1 MKHLTSNKAMKLTLY
16 ERVERIIVKYIKV
29 LEKQVTP
36 EASFVDDL
44 GVDSLDMVEFIMDI
58 GEEFGVNA
66 IILIDDEEKLKTM
79 GDVVEYLR
87 TKLPS
92 NE

>member
-1 MKHLTSNKAMKLTLY
+1 MKLTLY